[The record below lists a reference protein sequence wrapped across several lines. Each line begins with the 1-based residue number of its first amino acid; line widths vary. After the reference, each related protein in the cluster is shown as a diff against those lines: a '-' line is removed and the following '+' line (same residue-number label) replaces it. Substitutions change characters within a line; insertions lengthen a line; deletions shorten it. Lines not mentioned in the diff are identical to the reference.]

1 MYGPHNNQMH
11 RVTKLDEAF
20 KARYLFLN
28 EIVCN
33 DLLAK
38 REEMNQK
45 IEDINVLT
53 DELRFVKA
61 SIEKLTRMEY
71 NETMERLHISAG
83 NKFAILNHEMAC
95 LQQDLEAIN
104 TLGNEFF

>member
-1 MYGPHNNQMH
+1 MH
-11 RVTKLDEAF
+11 RISKVDEAF
-20 KARYLFLN
+20 KARYLYLN

-38 REEMNQK
+38 RDDLNQK
-45 IEDINVLT
+45 IDEINVLT
-53 DELRFVKA
+53 DELRFVKNG
-61 SIEKLTRMEY
+61 IEKVTKMEF

-104 TLGNEFF
+104 MLGN